1 MGNGILGMSMGLNG
15 GNLLHA
21 DIGGQV
27 DFFIHGYSDTKFS
40 FFGWDVYLTTT
51 HISMIIVIVTIL
63 IFAIFANRAIKKA
76 DPNKVP
82 GPFLNVVEL
91 IVESLNGMVTSSMGA
106 QKALKFRNYVSALFM
121 FILVCNLSGLL
132 GLRPPTAD
140 YGVTFP
146 LAIMTWFLIQFNGF
160 KYQKFGKIK
169 GLFEPIFLFF
179 PMNLISEFSTPIS
192 MSLRLFGNILSG
204 TVMMGLLYG
213 LLPRVLTLVW
223 PAALHIYLDVFSGAI
238 QTYVFCMLTMCFVS
252 DAIGDE
258 KV

>member
-1 MGNGILGMSMGLNG
+1 MESGILSMSRGLLGANLAKG
-15 GNLLHA
+15 GDDA
-21 DIGGQV
+21 QV
-27 DFFIHGYSDTKFS
+27 DFFIHGYTDTKFTL
-40 FFGWDVYLTTT
+40 FGTDFYLTTT
-51 HISMIIVIVTIL
+51 HISMIIVIASLL
-63 IFAIFANRAIKKA
+63 IFAFFANRAIKKA

-91 IVESLNGMVTSSMGA
+91 IVEALDGMVVGSMGEK
-106 QKALKFRNYVSALFM
+106 KALKFRNYVSALFL
-121 FILVCNLSGLL
+121 FILACNLSGLL

-146 LAIMTWFLIQFNGF
+146 LAIMTWILIQFNGF

-169 GLFEPIFLFF
+169 ALFEPIFLFF
-179 PMNLISEFSTPIS
+179 PMNLISEFSTPVS

-213 LLPRVLTLVW
+213 LLPKVLTLVW
-223 PAALHIYLDVFSGAI
+223 PAALHIYLDVFAGAI

-252 DAIGDE
+252 DAIGED
-258 KV
+258 V